1 MKRTLLVYMC
11 VLVSVGLI
19 SAVGSAKAYVVA
31 SDIPWAP
38 FEMVTTSGEFF
49 GFDLDLMRAI
59 AATAGFEIEI
69 RNVAFD
75 AIIENVRSGL
85 ADIGASGFTIRA
97 DRLATVDFS
106 TAYYLSNQAVVIR
119 KDSGLNIVT
128 AMAGLGSKG
137 IVGAQNA
144 TSGYYWVE
152 DPLQAAGVHVELNGY
167 ETYPAAI
174 LDLVNG
180 RIDAVIQDEPA
191 SQASISSFPN
201 DLMVAGIIKTNE
213 YFGFAVAKGDPDGL
227 LPRINSALVALGLT
241 LVPAPGG
248 LQELVVAKGS
258 FMEGLLA
265 IYMGPDLANI
275 TAAWQQNKGLLL
287 AGDLTGYIAAMKAQ
301 LGI

>member
-1 MKRTLLVYMC
+1 MRGKVLVLVC
-11 VLVSVGLI
+11 ALVSVGLI
-19 SAVGSAKAYVVA
+19 GVASSAKTYVVA

-38 FEMVTTSGEFF
+38 FEMVTTSNEFF

-59 AATAGFEIEI
+59 AITAGFEIEI

-85 ADIGASGFTIRA
+85 ADIGASGFTITSERDA
-97 DRLATVDFS
+97 AVDFS
-106 TAYYLSNQAVVIR
+106 SAYYLSNQAVVIR

-128 AMAGLGSKG
+128 AMAGLGGKG
-137 IVGAQNA
+137 TVGAQNA
-144 TSGYYWVE
+144 TTGYWWIEGLQESGV
-152 DPLQAAGVHVELNGY
+152 DVKLNGY

-180 RIDAVIQDEPA
+180 RIDAVVQDEPA

-201 DLMVAGIIKTNE
+201 ELTVAGIINTYE
-213 YFGFAVAKGDPDGL
+213 YFGFLVREGDPEGL
-227 LPRINSALVALGLT
+227 LPRIDGALAALGLT

-248 LQELVVAKGS
+248 LQELVVAEGS

-265 IYMGPDLANI
+265 VYMGPDLADI
-275 TAAWQQNKGLLL
+275 TAAWSQSKGLLL
-287 AGDLTGYIAAMKAQ
+287 AGDLMGYIASMKAQ
-301 LGI
+301 LGL

>member
-1 MKRTLLVYMC
+1 MKRTLLVLLC
-11 VLVSVGLI
+11 VLVGVGMI
-19 SAVGSAKAYVVA
+19 GVAASAKAYVVA

-38 FEMVTTSGEFF
+38 FEMVTTNGEFF
-49 GFDLDLMRAI
+49 GFDLDLLRAI

-85 ADIGASGFTIRA
+85 ADIGASGFTITAEREA
-97 DRLATVDFS
+97 AVDFS
-106 TAYYLSNQAVVIR
+106 SPYYLSNQAVVIR

-128 AMAGLGSKG
+128 AMAGLGDKG
-137 IVGAQNA
+137 TVGAQNA
-144 TSGYYWVE
+144 TTGYWWVE
-152 DPLQAAGVHVELNGY
+152 SLQEAGVDVKLNGY

-180 RIDAVIQDEPA
+180 RIDAVVQDEPA

-201 DLMVAGIIKTNE
+201 ELTVAGIINTYE
-213 YFGFAVAKGDPDGL
+213 YFGVLVRDGDPEGL
-227 LPRINSALVALGLT
+227 LPRINDALVTLGLT
-241 LVPAPGG
+241 VVPAPGG
-248 LQELVVAKGS
+248 LQELVVAEGS
-258 FMEGLLA
+258 FIEGLLA

-275 TAAWQQNKGLLL
+275 TTAWGQNKGLLL
-287 AGDLTGYIAAMKAQ
+287 AGDLAGYIAAMKAQ